1 MTTSAFVHD
10 TSVARVAYG
19 SADPGSWRAAQIGHA
34 GADRA
39 GLVPADELAAAHQ
52 EIAGLR
58 AAITSNREIGIAVGI
73 LMSER
78 KITKEQAFDL
88 LRVASQQSNRK
99 LRDLAD
105 DVVFTGTMP
114 DGSGRVA
121 RPEQHRDEPA
131 AEATA

>member
-1 MTTSAFVHD
+1 MTTSAFLQD
-10 TSVARVAYG
+10 TSVAEVDHDH
-19 SADPGSWRAAQIGHA
+19 DPGSWRAAQIDLA
-34 GADRA
+34 GTDRA
-39 GLVPADELAAAHQ
+39 GLVPADELAAAQQ

-73 LMSER
+73 LMSQR

-114 DGSGRVA
+114 DGSSRVA
-121 RPEQHRDEPA
+121 RQEQHQDESAPEVSA
-131 AEATA
+131 